1 MILRMFD
8 TAIVPDD
15 IDEAKRL
22 FQEQVAPAF
31 DGFDGCHGIEMLI
44 GLEEHSGGFTDIAA
58 ISRWDSM
65 QHIESAVAS
74 PEYDKAL
81 AELKTL
87 FRQQPIVRH
96 FDMNP

>member
-15 IDEAKRL
+15 EEEAKRL
-22 FQEQVAPAF
+22 FQEQVVPAF
-31 DGFDGCHGIEMLI
+31 KAFDGCHGIEMLI
-44 GLEEHSGGFTDIAA
+44 GLEEHSGGFMDIAA

-65 QHIESAVAS
+65 EHVESAVAS
-74 PEYDKAL
+74 ADYATAL

-87 FRQQPIVRH
+87 FRQSPIVRH
-96 FDMNP
+96 FATDT